1 MYQKPD
7 RNQIGMDEF
16 YLPFGGCLSADNRWV
31 KIAKLMPWEMVEDFY
46 AKSFKNKK
54 TDGRRPIPAR
64 IAFGAIYAKEHEN
77 FTDEGTVDAIAENP
91 YIQYFLGLSAFRAEP
106 LFDPSMMVWFR
117 KRFTPETIAKINEEL
132 YRRMNPPAPPEDAP
146 NDGTLVLD
154 ATVAPADIRYP
165 TDISI
170 LNECRENTE
179 KMIDEIWERTDRKG
193 HKTAYSRKKAK
204 NRFLEIIKKRRHKAG
219 EIRNAI
225 IEQIEYVKKNLE
237 TLSRL
242 MGEFTIRLTEKRMLR
257 LITIRKVIGQQEE
270 MIEKG
275 IHKTENRIVSLR
287 QPHVRPIVRG
297 KAGTPVEFGQKLEF
311 SAVNGFTFIDR
322 QSWDNFNE
330 GVTLI
335 ESAGKYKARHGVYPA
350 VILADKIFR
359 NRENI
364 KFCKEHGIRL
374 SGAGLGK
381 LKPGE
386 EEDDQSL
393 TYRDNCNRNII
404 ESRNGIAKR
413 RYGLDLIMARLTY
426 TAETEAALN
435 VLAMNVAHVLRVLSR
450 LIFKLVSEW
459 FFRVENRAWAA

>member
-1 MYQKPD
+1 MYRKPN

-31 KIAKLMPWEMVEDFY
+31 KIAKLMPWDMAEDFY
-46 AKSFKNKK
+46 AKSFRNEKA
-54 TDGRRPIPAR
+54 DGRRPIPAR
-64 IAFGAIYAKEHEN
+64 IAFGAIYVKEYEN

-106 LFDPSMMVWFR
+106 LFDSSMMVWFR
-117 KRFTPETIAKINEEL
+117 KRFTPEMIKKINEEL
-132 YRRMNPPAPPEDAP
+132 YRRMNPPGPPEGAE
-146 NDGTLVLD
+146 NDGTLILD

-179 KMIDEIWERTDRKG
+179 AMIDEIWEHTDRKG
-193 HKTAYSRKKAK
+193 HKTAYSRRNAK

-219 EIRNAI
+219 EIKKAI
-225 IEQIEYVKKNLE
+225 VEQIEYVKKNLD

-242 MGEFTIRLTEKRMLR
+242 TWGFGIGLREKRMVR
-257 LITIRKVIGQQEE
+257 LLTIRKVIGQQEE

-275 IHKTENRIVSLR
+275 THVAENRIVSLR

-311 SAVNGFTFIDR
+311 SVVNGFTFMDR
-322 QSWDNFNE
+322 QSWNNFNE

-335 ESAGKYKARHGVYPA
+335 ESAEKYKARHGVYPS

-359 NRENI
+359 NRANI
-364 KFCKEHGIRL
+364 KYCKDRGIRL
-374 SGAGLGK
+374 SGTGPGK
-381 LKPGE
+381 NKPDEGAE
-386 EEDDQSL
+386 ERA
-393 TYRDNCNRNII
+393 YRDNCDRNII

-413 RYGLDLIMARLTY
+413 RYGLDLIMARLMC

-435 VLAMNVAHVLRVLSR
+435 VLAMNVAHVLRVLSH
-450 LIFKLVSEW
+450 LFFKLVFEW
-459 FFRVENRAWAA
+459 FFRLGNRALPA